1 MLLLL
6 SVSAKLRPRPGY
18 GFKNKITAMQSSPAH
33 THTHTHTNNGTHT
46 HPHALA
52 HIHTRTVLPSILS
65 HRERK
70 WSRAGPAPVVQTEV
84 AWQTQSA
91 ACPLPPLKDFK
102 KRLPEASPSFISLY
116 CVRGKKEPLK
126 TSRSTW
132 SSFQP
137 FIKARR
143 TSLHFL
149 YSVCQVVG
157 CRLPKTGLKKK
168 LAGLTKWF

>member
-1 MLLLL
+1 MNHTQTHTRAHTRGGMLPLLL

-33 THTHTHTNNGTHT
+33 THTHMNISTHT

-102 KRLPEASPSFISLY
+102 KGSLRPRHPSFPYTVL
-116 CVRGKKEPLK
+116 GEKK
-126 TSRSTW
+126 S
-132 SSFQP
+132 
-137 FIKARR
+137 
-143 TSLHFL
+143 H
-149 YSVCQVVG
+149 
-157 CRLPKTGLKKK
+157 
-168 LAGLTKWF
+168 